1 MEGPACV
8 GETCPSTEED
18 PNVGRVCD
26 ACLHKND
33 ILAVVYS
40 CGLCSQRHDT
50 HSVTSDLSLGV
61 TVQGLY
67 GEGLPLMLYERP
79 PSGVLKLI
87 VDVLLLYMRILEP

>member
-1 MEGPACV
+1 MRGGNLSV
-8 GETCPSTEED
+8 D
-18 PNVGRVCD
+18 GRGSKRW
-26 ACLHKND
+26 KN
-33 ILAVVYS
+33 
-40 CGLCSQRHDT
+40 
-50 HSVTSDLSLGV
+50 LSLGV